1 MNWGTYMAAVMRVT
15 VPRAR
20 IAKPAGAR
28 ENAHVTALGWFVL
41 ALVFVDEVLALA
53 AAAVWGSWA
62 GGPLL
67 AAVAALAVVAV
78 WWAFASPKAPYGG
91 VVVRPVV
98 KTLVFGLASLGL
110 WQAGHPG
117 WALALLVFSVVVNAV
132 ALLPFV
138 HRLVPEPAR

>member
-1 MNWGTYMAAVMRVT
+1 MRVT
-15 VPRAR
+15 VPRVAVV
-20 IAKPAGAR
+20 KPPGAR
-28 ENAHVTALGWFVL
+28 ENGRVVVLGWFVL
-41 ALVFVDEVLALA
+41 ALVFVDEVLAVA
-53 AAAVWGSWA
+53 AAAVWGAWA

-67 AAVAALAVVAV
+67 AVVAALLVVAV

-98 KTLVFGLASLGL
+98 KTLVFGAASLGL

-138 HRLVPEPAR
+138 RRLVPAPTR